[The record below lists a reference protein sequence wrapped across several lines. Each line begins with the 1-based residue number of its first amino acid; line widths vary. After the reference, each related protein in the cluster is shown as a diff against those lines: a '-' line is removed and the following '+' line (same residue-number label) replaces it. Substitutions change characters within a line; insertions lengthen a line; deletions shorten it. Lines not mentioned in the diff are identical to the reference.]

1 MPTRGL
7 LHRASDLL
15 RIEEERQRAWLHD
28 TVLQVLEYVATAGY
42 GTCTSI
48 EQLMKVAANAAD
60 NLRDTIEDTIEA
72 APGHATGLRDELLR
86 AVVEARSLTDIPIR
100 VSLGAPVPASNRFP
114 VADLVASVREALT
127 NARKHAKAT
136 AVDVKCQVLSD
147 RIEVLVVDDG
157 AGFDPLVTAPGIGL
171 RDSLYGRM
179 ARCGGYVN
187 VSSTPGR
194 GTAVRIIANHT
205 TPALETVA

>member
-48 EQLMKVAANAAD
+48 EQLMQVAANAAD
-60 NLRDTIEDTIEA
+60 NLRDTIEA
-72 APGHATGLRDELLR
+72 APTRPRPGGLRDELLR
-86 AVVEARSLTDIPIR
+86 AVAEARSLTDIPIR
-100 VSLGAPVPASNRFP
+100 VTLGDPVPASSRFP
-114 VADLVASVREALT
+114 ITELVASVREALT
-127 NARKHAKAT
+127 NARKHAKAS
-136 AVDVKCQVLSD
+136 AIDVKCRVLSD

-157 AGFDPLVTAPGIGL
+157 AGFDPLETAPGIGL
-171 RDSLYGRM
+171 RDSLYCRM

-187 VSSTPGR
+187 VSSAPGR
-194 GTAVRIIANHT
+194 GTTVRIIANHLA
-205 TPALETVA
+205 PALETVA